1 MIRETETEAR
11 SSIGCLICSKVAA
24 IWQKIKDQSRELTR
38 SIDLLNP

>member
-24 IWQKIKDQSRELTR
+24 IWQKIREQSRELTLA
-38 SIDLLNP
+38 IHLMNP